1 MAYVVTD
8 NCISCKNMDCVEV
21 CPVDCFYEG
30 RNLLVIDPNECV
42 DCGLCEPE
50 CRAGAIFTEDDL
62 PKDKQR
68 FIKLNTD
75 YAKIWPV
82 ITDKKVSA

>member
-1 MAYVVTD
+1 
-8 NCISCKNMDCVEV
+8 MDCVEV